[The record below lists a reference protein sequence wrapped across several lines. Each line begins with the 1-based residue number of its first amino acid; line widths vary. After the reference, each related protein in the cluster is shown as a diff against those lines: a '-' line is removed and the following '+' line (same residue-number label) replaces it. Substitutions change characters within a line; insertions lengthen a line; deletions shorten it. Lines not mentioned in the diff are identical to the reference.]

1 MYSVTSLDYTA
12 RSSKK
17 GGMHYHGVFDTLAEA
32 EREIAKVK
40 KKYNNEGNYSKY
52 KINVHST
59 NTVLPSGVY

>member
-17 GGMHYHGVFDTLAEA
+17 GGMHYHGVFGTLAEA

-40 KKYNNEGNYSKY
+40 KKYNNDNGF
-52 KINVHST
+52 
-59 NTVLPSGVY
+59 